1 MRGGQK
7 RGNKRGGYH
16 NVMPAG
22 TMDALTHDIE
32 RSIECNNT
40 SSGRKTKRT
49 KRNRSSRISKSKNKT
64 TRRKN

>member
-1 MRGGQK
+1 
-7 RGNKRGGYH
+7 
-16 NVMPAG
+16 MPAG